1 MDNNSISRHEA
12 DGIGHGISTAMT
24 SRPLTIGVFGGSFN
38 PIHLGHALLAIT
50 VQQTTRVD
58 HVVVVPVYKH
68 AVKKDLLPFEDRVHM
83 CRLAVAAF
91 GSDVSVSTIEQEVG
105 ESNGAMLRALK
116 ATYPLGTQFLW
127 ICGDDFFRWM
137 DRPKGLETVAEVSG
151 LIVQRRLHRHS
162 NEHNVFFKEPVD
174 EARVRAVAI
183 KMELDIEYI
192 YGELPH
198 FSSTLVRKAPGH
210 WRSFLTRSVVEYLDE
225 RPHLLQQLIANLEA
239 DAQAEEE
246 QRKQSA
252 AGNEPSSV
260 TQASSSEPRILKKSR
275 IDHARSQST
284 IQAFGVAA
292 GIVMRGLDAVHALQY
307 ERGHTGLCLST
318 GQQHME
324 QLQHMQEQTDSV
336 LHKEVLA
343 PLDVGD
349 MQLLQNGN
357 FDEVL
362 SLAAE
367 LERIPV
373 WLQMDRTVLKKRA
386 PYLSAQ
392 TGPDGWLSRLALV
405 EKFNPRIDVLIGAT
419 IRALTEILSSSN
431 SPNERSSANGDIPE
445 LLFKWC
451 QGKEAL
457 GRLRAFVC
465 AGGPEVPCIVQT
477 SLRLRERLVQTI
489 DTKERLLA
497 RVLSLQAGFS
507 SRLSAPD
514 ALHKLLENVTAME
527 YELMRCFATSTKLS
541 LVHKILADREQLSR
555 SSSEETGSDFDVHK
569 FFSASSTAL
578 DFLLS
583 FAKALTAS
591 ACASAN

>member
-1 MDNNSISRHEA
+1 MDNDGHSRA
-12 DGIGHGISTAMT
+12 DAVGHGSSTVIP

-50 VQQTTRVD
+50 AQQTTRVD
-58 HVVVVPVYKH
+58 NVVLVPVYKH

-183 KMELDIEYI
+183 KMDLDIEYI

-210 WRSFLTRSVVEYLDE
+210 WRSFLTRSVVEYLDQ
-225 RPHLLQQLIANLEA
+225 RSHLLQQLIANLEA

-246 QRKQSA
+246 QRKQLA
-252 AGNEPSSV
+252 AGNESSSA
-260 TQASSSEPRILKKSR
+260 TQASASEPPTIKMSK
-275 IDHARSQST
+275 IHNARSQST

-292 GIVMRGLDAVHALQY
+292 GIVMRGLDAVHALQF

-324 QLQHMQEQTDSV
+324 QLLHMQDQTDSV

-343 PLDVGD
+343 PLDVD
-349 MQLLQNGN
+349 DTQLLQSGN

-386 PYLSAQ
+386 LDLSVQ
-392 TGPDGWLSRLALV
+392 TGPDGWLARLALV

-419 IRALTEILSSSN
+419 IRALTEILSN
-431 SPNERSSANGDIPE
+431 SPNDNSSDIGDIPE

-527 YELMRCFATSTKLS
+527 YELMHCFATSTKLS
-541 LVHKILADREQLSR
+541 LVHKILADRQQLSR
-555 SSSEETGSDFDVHK
+555 SSVTETGLDFDVHK